1 MVIYNR
7 KYRNQIDHNIP
18 STGKAQAEEARS
30 GKFGAENWKDQGS
43 QSWQYVYDL
52 VTVQAEGLQQLW
64 ALSLLWPRIPL
75 TEKENS
81 TVSQLKYPSDLIPCV
96 PTLSD
101 QKLASCQALYGYQ
114 EKT

>member
-52 VTVQAEGLQQLW
+52 VTVQAEGLQP
-64 ALSLLWPRIPL
+64 AAVG
-75 TEKENS
+75 
-81 TVSQLKYPSDLIPCV
+81 TV
-96 PTLSD
+96 TLVAKDS
-101 QKLASCQALYGYQ
+101 SH
-114 EKT
+114 

>member
-1 MVIYNR
+1 MASLEQKIGKTKGAKVGNMYMTLSL
-7 KYRNQIDHNIP
+7 YRQRD
-18 STGKAQAEEARS
+18 SS
-30 GKFGAENWKDQGS
+30 
-43 QSWQYVYDL
+43 
-52 VTVQAEGLQQLW
+52 QQLW